1 MRYMMIA
8 LLSLLLLNPASSVY
22 AKTITDDSGKQIEIK
37 KPFERIISLYIAHTE
52 NLLALGLEK
61 KIIGSSGGEEG
72 ESDIPDKP
80 IFSYHD
86 DPEKFMAANPDLVL
100 IRPMIALRYGQ
111 LIKKLEQAGITVIS
125 LQPVTIEDMYEYWKT
140 LGILTGTETKAEKM
154 VKNFQNTIDTI
165 SHLTKKIPAEKRK
178 QVYFEAIHNRMKTFS
193 PQSMAIF
200 VLETA
205 GGVNIASDAEPV
217 RGSNIAAYGK
227 ERILPKADEIDFY
240 LAQYGVMN
248 QVSVEQI
255 RAEGGFHVIKA
266 VKNSKIY
273 LIDETKVSRPTPK
286 LLEGIYEIGKILY
299 PDIFENMDHF

>member
-1 MRYMMIA
+1 MRYMIIV
-8 LLSLLLLNPASSVY
+8 LLSLSILNPKISAY
-22 AKTITDDSGKQIEIK
+22 AKTVTDDSGKQIEIK
-37 KPFERIISLYIAHTE
+37 KPFERIISLYPAHTD
-52 NLLALGLEK
+52 NLIALGLEK
-61 KIIGSSGGEEG
+61 NIIGASGGEEG

-111 LIKKLEQAGITVIS
+111 FIKKLEQAGITVIS

-140 LGILTGTETKAEKM
+140 LGILTDTETKAEKM
-154 VKNFQNTIDTI
+154 IKNFQNTIDTV
-165 SHLTKKIPAEKRK
+165 SRLVKKMPAEKHK

-205 GGVNIASDAEPV
+205 GGINIASDAEPV
-217 RGSNIAAYGK
+217 RGSNIAVYGQ
-227 ERILPKADEIDFY
+227 ERILAKADEIDFY
-240 LAQYGVMN
+240 LAQCGVMN

-255 RAEGGFHVIKA
+255 KAESGFHVIKA
-266 VKNSKIY
+266 IKNDKVY

-286 LLEGIYEIGKILY
+286 LLEGIFEIGKILY
-299 PDIFENMDHF
+299 PDIFGNL